1 MNTNEFNGLAEIK
14 VGMGSSFNSFQL
26 SKEEEQVI
34 EKLNQIAIQ
43 NGFETSWSLI
53 DTISPI
59 DALHYEWPV
68 MAKWMSNGV
77 HDLKVE
83 LPNKKLSGL
92 ELWEY
97 ADKLYKL
104 IGDVDHR
111 FIESFEL
118 KGDTIEV
125 FFGS

>member
-1 MNTNEFNGLAEIK
+1 MTKRE
-14 VGMGSSFNSFQL
+14 
-26 SKEEEQVI
+26 KEY
-34 EKLNQIAIQ
+34 EKLIEIAEQ
-43 NGFETSWSLI
+43 NGFSTSWDIVDL
-53 DTISPI
+53 ISPI
-59 DALHYEWPV
+59 KALEWEWPV
-68 MAKWMSNGV
+68 MTKWMSDGV
-77 HDLKVE
+77 HDVKVE

-97 ADKLYKL
+97 ADKLYRL